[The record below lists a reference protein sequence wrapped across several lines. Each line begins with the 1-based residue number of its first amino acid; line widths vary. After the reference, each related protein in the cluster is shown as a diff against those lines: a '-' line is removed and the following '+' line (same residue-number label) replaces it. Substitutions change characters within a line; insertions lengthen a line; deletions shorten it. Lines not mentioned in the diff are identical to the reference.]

1 MLITKKP
8 KSPQEVIFA
17 NEKNMETLERV
28 IISSMS
34 QSLSLL
40 DNDNYQNPPSRHLQ
54 FDSELFNLNTFQAD
68 NDHDDYQDSG
78 FVNLEQM
85 NKNKERKHKQDLA
98 NNRDRYSDRYTPN
111 LFVPRIW
118 YFLNRIFML
127 CLL

>member
-1 MLITKKP
+1 MFITKKP

-40 DNDNYQNPPSRHLQ
+40 DNDNYQNPPSRRLQ

-85 NKNKERKHKQDLA
+85 NKNKERKHRQDLA

-118 YFLNRIFML
+118 CFLTEYS

>member
-1 MLITKKP
+1 VLITKKP

-111 LFVPRIW
+111 LFVPRI
-118 YFLNRIFML
+118 
-127 CLL
+127 